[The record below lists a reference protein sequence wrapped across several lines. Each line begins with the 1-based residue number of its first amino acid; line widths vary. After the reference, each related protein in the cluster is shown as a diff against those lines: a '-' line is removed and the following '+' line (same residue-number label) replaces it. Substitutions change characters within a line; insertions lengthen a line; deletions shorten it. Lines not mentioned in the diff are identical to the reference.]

1 MRKSL
6 VLCALLLTSC
16 ANLAIHR
23 NDAPAAG
30 GERTEVRLASFLFG
44 FVPGKKLPP
53 VSTICGKNRLE
64 SIDLGMTG
72 NDVLLTLVTFG
83 IYVPHRAVVTC
94 GK

>member
-6 VLCALLLTSC
+6 IVFALLLTSC
-16 ANLAIHR
+16 ANLTIQR
-23 NDAPAAG
+23 NDAPASG
-30 GERTEVRLASFLFG
+30 GEQTEVRLASFLFG
-44 FVPGKKLPP
+44 FVPGKRFPP
-53 VSTICGKNRLE
+53 LSTICEKGRLE